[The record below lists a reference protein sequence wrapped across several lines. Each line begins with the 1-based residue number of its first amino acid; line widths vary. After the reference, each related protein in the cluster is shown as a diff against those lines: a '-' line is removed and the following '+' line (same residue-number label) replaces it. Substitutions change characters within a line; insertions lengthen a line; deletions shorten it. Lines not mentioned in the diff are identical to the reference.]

1 MYRVAW
7 YYVWLTPLGMF
18 RLWLMVVMFSE
29 YFSSLVRVCEQYLL
43 RGVLYFYGLS
53 AMDGSRKCVGVV
65 TAAALLIF

>member
-1 MYRVAW
+1 
-7 YYVWLTPLGMF
+7 
-18 RLWLMVVMFSE
+18 MVVMFSE